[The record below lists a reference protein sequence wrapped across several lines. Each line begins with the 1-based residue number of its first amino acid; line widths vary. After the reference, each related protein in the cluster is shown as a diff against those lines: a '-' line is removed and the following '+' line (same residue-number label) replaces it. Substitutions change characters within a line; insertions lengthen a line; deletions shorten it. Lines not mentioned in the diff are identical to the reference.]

1 MRSIILISAHIIA
14 TSIHPDYLDDI
25 NVTSIASAI
34 LIALFGDGIDIFH
47 NNNKREKK

>member
-1 MRSIILISAHIIA
+1 MRTIMLISAHIIA

-25 NVTSIASAI
+25 NATSIALAA
-34 LIALFGDGIDIFH
+34 LIAAFGDGIDIFH

>member
-25 NVTSIASAI
+25 KVTSIVLAI
-34 LIALFGDGIDIFH
+34 LIAVFGDTIDMFYK
-47 NNNKREKK
+47 NNKREK

>member
-25 NVTSIASAI
+25 KVTSIALAI
-34 LIALFGDGIDIFH
+34 IIAVFGDGIDIFH
-47 NNNKREKK
+47 NNNKRKKE

>member
-25 NVTSIASAI
+25 KITSIALAI
-34 LIALFGDGIDIFH
+34 LIAVFGDGIDIFH

>member
-25 NVTSIASAI
+25 KVTSIALAI
-34 LIALFGDGIDIFH
+34 LIAVFGDGIDMF
-47 NNNKREKK
+47 NNIKKRSDE

>member
-25 NVTSIASAI
+25 KVTSVVLAV
-34 LIALFGDGIDIFH
+34 LIAVVGDTIDMFYKS
-47 NNNKREKK
+47 NKREKK